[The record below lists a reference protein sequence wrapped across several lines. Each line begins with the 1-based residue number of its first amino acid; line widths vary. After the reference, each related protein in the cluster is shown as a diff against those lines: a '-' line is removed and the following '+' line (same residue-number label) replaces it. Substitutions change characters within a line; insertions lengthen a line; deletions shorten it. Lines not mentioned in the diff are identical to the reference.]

1 MKLNRSLVLGLTV
14 GFSVLLPGCGL
25 KKMLQKAKDQKL
37 NIVPS
42 PLELH
47 GDSIKF
53 EASANLPLGMLK
65 ANKTYGINMY
75 YQYKD
80 QKEALGEVI
89 FRGNDFRNSN
99 TEEPQITK
107 KFAFP
112 YRSDAMDRGEVK
124 IDCYAS
130 NLNGKTKNL
139 PTMPFPDGKGKGIL
153 TTSRLIGDVFYPA
166 YAPHGYDNSDEFTSA
181 SVEFFFEQNKSV
193 LRKSEMAST
202 RAKELNAFMKSKN
215 NTRTVTVTGA
225 HSPEGTEVRN
235 TALAEQRAKV
245 VEMYYKS
252 LLKQNKYKQSTIDSI
267 EFITRSLVQ
276 NWKAFKDSV
285 AIYGNLTSAQ
295 KAEMNSIVDGPGTFS
310 EKEIQLSKLSYY
322 KEVYT
327 KIYPKLRNAY
337 TEILTV
343 LPKKSD
349 SRIAFLAKE
358 IVEGRMSAD
367 VLSDRELA
375 YAATLT
381 PLPSEKEA
389 IYLAATKK
397 NDSWAS
403 HNNLACVYLEQ
414 AKKMTASDREKM
426 LDKARASLRIAQNKE
441 YSPIIRTNQANYFLM
456 KGDLIN
462 AGTEI
467 TTAYSLNPDPE
478 TKKVVNSLAGSA
490 YIRQAK
496 YDLAVKTY
504 SNAVKDPSV
513 QYNMALAQ
521 LLNKQYDQSAATLQ
535 LALNGNPA
543 SAQSHYLLAILSARQ
558 GKEDQ
563 MAKSLSTAI
572 KLNNKLR
579 EKAIADMEFDRFAST
594 DNFKNAIK

>member
-1 MKLNRSLVLGLTV
+1 MKFNRALVLSLSV
-14 GFSVLLPGCGL
+14 GMSVVLPGCGL

-37 NIVPS
+37 TLVPS

-47 GDSIKF
+47 GDSVKF

-65 ANKTYGINMY
+65 PNKTYGINLNY
-75 YQYKD
+75 HYKD
-80 QKEALGEVI
+80 QKEALGEII
-89 FRGNDFRNSN
+89 FKGNDFRNSN
-99 TEEPQITK
+99 TEEPQVTK

-124 IDCYAS
+124 LDCYAS
-130 NLNGKTKNL
+130 NINGKTRNL

-153 TTSRLIGDVFYPA
+153 TTSRLIGEVFYPA

-181 SVEFFFEQNKSV
+181 SVEFFFEQNKSI
-193 LRKSEMAST
+193 LRKSEMEST
-202 RAKELNAFMKSKN
+202 RAKELDAFIKSKN
-215 NTRTVTVTGA
+215 TTRTVTVTGA
-225 HSPEGTEVRN
+225 HSPEGTEARN

-252 LLKQNKYKQSTIDSI
+252 VLKQNKFSQAKIDSI

-276 NWKAFKDSV
+276 NWKSFKDTVSV
-285 AIYGNLTSAQ
+285 YGNLTTAQ
-295 KAEMNSIVDGPGTFS
+295 KAEINGIVDGPGTFS
-310 EKEIQLSKLSYY
+310 EKELQLSKLDYY
-322 KEVYT
+322 KEIYKVL
-327 KIYPKLRNAY
+327 YPKLRNAY

-343 LPKKSD
+343 LPKKTD

-358 IVEGRMSAD
+358 IVEGRMPAD
-367 VLSDRELA
+367 VLTDKELA

-381 PLPSEKEA
+381 PLPAEKEA

-414 AKKMTASDREKM
+414 AKKMTGADREKM
-426 LDKARASLRIAQNKE
+426 LDKARSSLRIAQNKE
-441 YSPIIRTNQANYFLM
+441 YSAIIRTNQANYFLM

-467 TTAYSLNPDPE
+467 TTANSLSPDPE
-478 TKKVVNSLAGSA
+478 TKKVINSLAGSSL
-490 YIRQAK
+490 IREGK
-496 YDLAVKTY
+496 YDLAIKTY

-521 LLNKQYDQSAATLQ
+521 LLAKQYDKAGATLQ

-543 SAQSHYLLAILSARQ
+543 SAKSHYLLAVLSARQ

-563 MAKSLSTAI
+563 VAKSLATAI
-572 KLNNKLR
+572 KLDNKLR
-579 EKAIADMEFDRFAST
+579 EKAIADMEFDRIASN
-594 DNFKNAIK
+594 DSFKNAIK